1 MLILYLLLRSNTKS
15 AQHNAFVAPVF
26 VQQELTVSTASM
38 DSPLLPSLCVPR
50 QPYSACLMLLVP
62 CPSPVPPAYL

>member
-26 VQQELTVSTASM
+26 VQQELTVRT
-38 DSPLLPSLCVPR
+38 LLQWNFLFFLLCVC
-50 QPYSACLMLLVP
+50 QGNLIQHV
-62 CPSPVPPAYL
+62 